1 MLRTYSRKRKITC
14 KEISTHFQS
23 HCTDR
28 KFYLKKKPR
37 RNNPQ
42 EANVKMCEDVLFKMV
57 VIGLQIRITNLWFI
71 EHYVFLILVCYSH
84 EAVSSHLDDILFLL
98 YPIFLKIQ
106 YLSIF
111 STALLMV
118 EYQFWAIKIN
128 LFSILYELTL
138 KHYSTS
144 HRIVLLKWERKPLK

>member
-1 MLRTYSRKRKITC
+1 MLRTYYRKIKIIC
-14 KEISTHFQS
+14 KEISIHFQS

-28 KFYLKKKPR
+28 KFYLKKSR

-42 EANVKMCEDVLFKMV
+42 ETNVKMCEDVSFKMV
-57 VIGLQIRITNLWFI
+57 VIGLQIQITNLWLI
-71 EHYVFLILVCYSH
+71 EYYVFLILVCYPS
-84 EAVSSHLDDILFLL
+84 EAVFSHLDDIFFLL
-98 YPIFLKIQ
+98 YAIFLKVQ
-106 YLSIF
+106 DLSIF

-128 LFSILYELTL
+128 SFSILYALTL

-144 HRIVLLKWERKPLK
+144 HRIVLLKWERKSLK